1 MAQTIA
7 ASLQG
12 RENNFNLI
20 RFVAASAV
28 LLAHS
33 FALVAP
39 EQAAGALINF
49 ETLEIGRLAVDVFF
63 IISGFLV
70 TRSVLTQPTLVDYAA
85 ARVLRL
91 FPALIVACIFI
102 AFLLGPLVTSVPLD
116 TYFTDPRTWLYVPV
130 TASLI
135 THTMTLPGVFDTVP
149 VSGVID
155 SPLWT
160 LRYEA
165 ACYVLLALFALAG
178 GLATRSRAA
187 VTLTLL
193 FLAYLFVTFATSWRA
208 DIAAVDSMTRFV
220 LGFFLGG
227 ALYIFADKIK
237 LGLGVAV
244 VLALCAVISYATP
257 LFEMVFRLATAYAVL
272 WFALVPAG
280 AIRRFNLIGDYSYGI
295 YILCFPIQQ
304 TLVMLYPQITPIW
317 LLIGSFPIVLA
328 LAMLSW
334 HFIEH
339 PALRQKAWAGDS
351 VGSLLRGSQQ
361 RFTTLLGLGAAPK
374 PEESGSDR

>member
-178 GLATRSRAA
+178 GGLATRSRAA

-237 LGLGVAV
+237 LGL
-244 VLALCAVISYATP
+244 
-257 LFEMVFRLATAYAVL
+257 
-272 WFALVPAG
+272 
-280 AIRRFNLIGDYSYGI
+280 
-295 YILCFPIQQ
+295 
-304 TLVMLYPQITPIW
+304 
-317 LLIGSFPIVLA
+317 
-328 LAMLSW
+328 
-334 HFIEH
+334 
-339 PALRQKAWAGDS
+339 
-351 VGSLLRGSQQ
+351 
-361 RFTTLLGLGAAPK
+361 
-374 PEESGSDR
+374 